1 MPERHTHALV
11 VGGSLVG
18 LSTSVLLASY
28 GVPHLVVESH
38 TGTAIHPR
46 AASFHQR
53 TMEVFRSVGLQR
65 EVEEAAAREFRQGG
79 AIVAVES
86 LGGKELAYFYRS
98 YNDGVEGLS
107 PTDRLFITQV
117 GLEPILRQRASDL
130 GAEHLFGTDLVSFEA
145 RDDRIVSVI
154 RPHGGGPEEVVI
166 SDYLVAADGAHSAVR
181 EQLGIPMTGRGSFAD
196 CVTIYFKADVNP
208 LMGDRNLSVV
218 YVNHPELTGFFRF
231 SITGDSGFLA
241 VFATLEPDG
250 ARNTH
255 VGEDI
260 SGERCVELV
269 RTALGSASGLPVD
282 IESIQRWSAMAATAA
297 GFQSG
302 RVFLAGD
309 AAHVMPPTGGFG
321 GNTGVADAYNLAW
334 KLAFVSRGI
343 AGPGLLD
350 TYSAERRPISALTVE
365 QAYTRYALRVDPSLP
380 RDDLM
385 PPLDDAAIELG
396 AIYQSSAVHPDHAP
410 EQQLDDP
417 HARTWTVGA
426 RVPHVPLTDNGS
438 QISALD
444 AADLGFA
451 LLADH
456 GHDLWR
462 RAAGEVEE
470 SLGVAVAVKPIDPG
484 SMPEPAEPP
493 AENAGS
499 GWTGAA
505 LIRPDGVIA
514 WKPQVPAAEA
524 AGQLGAVMAGLL
536 SRDGTWA
543 EAGMAQE

>member
-1 MPERHTHALV
+1 MPERHTQVLV
-11 VGGSLVG
+11 VDGSLVG

-38 TGTAIHPR
+38 PGTAIHPR
-46 AASFHQR
+46 RLVPPADDGGLPFRWAAA
-53 TMEVFRSVGLQR
+53 GL
-65 EVEEAAAREFRQGG
+65 EEAAAREFRQGG

-130 GAEHLFGTDLVSFEA
+130 GAEHLFGTDLVSFETH
-145 RDDRIVSVI
+145 DDHVVSVI

-166 SDYLVAADGAHSAVR
+166 SDCLVAADGAHSAVR

-208 LMGDRNLSVV
+208 PMGDRNLSVV
-218 YVNHPELTGFFRF
+218 YVNHPELTAFFRF

-297 GFQSG
+297 AFQSG

-334 KLAFVSRGI
+334 KLAFATRGI

-350 TYSAERRPISALTVE
+350 TYGAERQPISALTVE

-385 PPLDDAAIELG
+385 PPLEDAAIELG
-396 AIYQSSAVHPDHAP
+396 AIYRSSAVHPDHAP

-417 HARTWTVGA
+417 HARTWRVGA

-438 QISALD
+438 QSSTLD
-444 AADLGFA
+444 AADRCFA
-451 LLADH
+451 VLADH
-456 GHDLWR
+456 GHDVWR
-462 RAAGEVEE
+462 RAAGDVEE

-484 SMPEPAEPP
+484 SLPEPAEPP
-493 AENAGS
+493 AENAGP

-514 WKPQVPAAEA
+514 WKPPVPAAEA

-536 SRDGTWA
+536 SRNGS
-543 EAGMAQE
+543 

>member
-1 MPERHTHALV
+1 MPDRHTQVLV

-38 TGTAIHPR
+38 RGTAIHPR

-53 TMEVFRSVGLQR
+53 TMEIFRSAGLQA
-65 EVEEAAAREFRQGG
+65 EVEDVAAQEFRQGG

-117 GLEPILRQRASDL
+117 GLEPVLRQRASSL
-130 GAEHLFGTDLVSFEA
+130 GAEHLFGTDLVSFET
-145 RDDRIVSVI
+145 RDDHVVSVI

-196 CVTIYFKADVNP
+196 CVTIYFRADVNH

-218 YVNHPELTGFFRF
+218 YVNHPELMGFFRF
-231 SITGDSGFLA
+231 AITGDSGFLA
-241 VFATLEPDG
+241 VFATLGPGG

-255 VGEDI
+255 IGEGI
-260 SGERCVELV
+260 SDQQCVELV
-269 RTALGSASGLPVD
+269 QTALGSGPGLPVE
-282 IESIQRWSAMAATAA
+282 IENIQRWSAMAATA
-297 GFQSG
+297 GSFQSG

-321 GNTGVADAYNLAW
+321 GNTGVADAHNLAW
-334 KLAFVSRGI
+334 KLAFATRGL
-343 AGPGLLD
+343 AGPGLLA
-350 TYSAERRPISALTVE
+350 TYSAERQPISALTVE

-396 AIYQSSAVHPDHAP
+396 AIYRSSAVHSDAAP
-410 EQQLDDP
+410 AQQLDDP

-426 RVPHVPLTDNGS
+426 RVPHVPLAGDGNQVST
-438 QISALD
+438 LD
-444 AADLGFA
+444 VGGRGFA

-462 RAAGEVEE
+462 RAAAEAEE
-470 SLGVAVAVKPIDPG
+470 SLGVAVAVQPLGRDFL
-484 SMPEPAEPP
+484 PEPAEPAAVT
-493 AENAGS
+493 AEA

-514 WKPQVPAAEA
+514 WKPDVPAAEA
-524 AGQLGAVMAGLL
+524 AGQLATVLTGLL
-536 SRDGTWA
+536 SRDGT
-543 EAGMAQE
+543 

>member
-1 MPERHTHALV
+1 
-11 VGGSLVG
+11 
-18 LSTSVLLASY
+18 
-28 GVPHLVVESH
+28 
-38 TGTAIHPR
+38 
-46 AASFHQR
+46 
-53 TMEVFRSVGLQR
+53 
-65 EVEEAAAREFRQGG
+65 
-79 AIVAVES
+79 
-86 LGGKELAYFYRS
+86 
-98 YNDGVEGLS
+98 VEGLS

-130 GAEHLFGTDLVSFEA
+130 GAEHLFGTDLVSFET
-145 RDDRIVSVI
+145 RDDHIVSVI

-218 YVNHPELTGFFRF
+218 YVNHPELTAFFRF

-297 GFQSG
+297 AFQSG

-334 KLAFVSRGI
+334 KLAFASRGI

-350 TYSAERRPISALTVE
+350 TYGAERQPISALTVE
-365 QAYTRYALRVDPSLP
+365 QAYTRYALRVDPSLS

-385 PPLDDAAIELG
+385 PPLEDAAIELG
-396 AIYQSSAVHPDHAP
+396 AIYRSSAVHPDHAP

-417 HARTWTVGA
+417 HARTWRVGA

-438 QISALD
+438 QSSTLD
-444 AADLGFA
+444 AADRCFA
-451 LLADH
+451 VLADH
-456 GHDLWR
+456 GHDVWR

-484 SMPEPAEPP
+484 SLPEPAEPP
-493 AENAGS
+493 AENAGP

-536 SRDGTWA
+536 SRDGS
-543 EAGMAQE
+543 

>member
-1 MPERHTHALV
+1 MPERHTQVLV
-11 VGGSLVG
+11 VGGSLIG

-38 TGTAIHPR
+38 PGTAIHPR

-65 EVEEAAAREFRQGG
+65 EVEEVAAREFRQGG

-130 GAEHLFGTDLVSFEA
+130 GAEHLFGTDLVSFET
-145 RDDRIVSVI
+145 RDDHIVSVI

-218 YVNHPELTGFFRF
+218 YVNHPELTAFFRF

-297 GFQSG
+297 AFQSG

-334 KLAFVSRGI
+334 KLAFASRGI

-350 TYSAERRPISALTVE
+350 TYGAERRPISALTVE
-365 QAYTRYALRVDPSLP
+365 QAYTRYALRVDPSLS

-385 PPLDDAAIELG
+385 PPLEDAAIELG
-396 AIYQSSAVHPDHAP
+396 AIYRSSAVHPDHAP

-417 HARTWTVGA
+417 HARTWRVGA

-438 QISALD
+438 QSSTLD
-444 AADLGFA
+444 AADRGFA
-451 LLADH
+451 VLADH
-456 GHDLWR
+456 GHDVWR

-484 SMPEPAEPP
+484 SLPEPAEPP
-493 AENAGS
+493 AENAGP

-536 SRDGTWA
+536 SRDGS
-543 EAGMAQE
+543 

>member
-1 MPERHTHALV
+1 MPERHTQVLV

-28 GVPHLVVESH
+28 GVPHVVVESH
-38 TGTAIHPR
+38 PGTAIHPR

-65 EVEEAAAREFRQGG
+65 AVEEAAAREFRQGG

-98 YNDGVEGLS
+98 YNEGVEGLS
-107 PTDRLFITQV
+107 PADRLFITQV
-117 GLEPILRQRASDL
+117 GLEPILRQQASDL
-130 GAEHLFGTDLVSFEA
+130 GAEHLFGADLVSFETH
-145 RDDRIVSVI
+145 DDHIVSAI
-154 RPHGGGPEEVVI
+154 RPLAGGPEEVVI

-181 EQLGIPMTGRGSFAD
+181 EQLGIPMTGHGSFAD
-196 CVTIYFKADVNP
+196 CVTIYFKADVNH
-208 LMGDRNLSVV
+208 LMRDRNLSVV

-241 VFATLEPDG
+241 VFATLGPGG

-260 SGERCVELV
+260 SDERCVELV
-269 RTALGSASGLPVD
+269 RTALGSVSGLPVD

-297 GFQSG
+297 AFQSG

-334 KLAFVSRGI
+334 KLAFATQGV

-350 TYSAERRPISALTVE
+350 TYGAERRPISALTVE

-396 AIYQSSAVHPDHAP
+396 SIYQSSAVLPDHAP
-410 EQQLDDP
+410 ERQLDDP

-426 RVPHVPLTDNGS
+426 RVPHVPLRDNGS
-438 QISALD
+438 QISTLD
-444 AADLGFA
+444 AADHGFA
-451 LLADH
+451 VLADH
-456 GHDLWR
+456 GHELWR
-462 RAAGEVEE
+462 RAADEAEQ
-470 SLGVAVAVKPIDPG
+470 SLGVAIAVKPIDPG
-484 SMPEPAEPP
+484 SLPEPAEAP
-493 AENAGS
+493 ADGAGS

-514 WKPQVPAAEA
+514 WKPHVPAAEA
-524 AGQLGAVMAGLL
+524 AGQLASVVASLL
-536 SRDGTWA
+536 SRDGT
-543 EAGMAQE
+543 

>member
-1 MPERHTHALV
+1 MPERHTPVLV

-38 TGTAIHPR
+38 LGTAIHPR

-130 GAEHLFGTDLVSFEA
+130 GGEHLFGTDLVSFQA
-145 RDDRIVSVI
+145 RDDHIVSVI

-297 GFQSG
+297 AFQSG

-334 KLAFVSRGI
+334 KLAFASRGI
-343 AGPGLLD
+343 AGPWLLD
-350 TYSAERRPISALTVE
+350 TYGAERRPISALTVE

-380 RDDLM
+380 RDDVM
-385 PPLDDAAIELG
+385 PPLEDAAIELG
-396 AIYQSSAVHPDHAP
+396 AIYRSSAVHPDHAP

-417 HARTWTVGA
+417 HARTWRVGA

-438 QISALD
+438 QSSTLD
-444 AADLGFA
+444 AADRGFA
-451 LLADH
+451 VLADH
-456 GHDLWR
+456 GHDVWR

-493 AENAGS
+493 AENAGP

-514 WKPQVPAAEA
+514 WKPQEPAAEA

-536 SRDGTWA
+536 SRDGT
-543 EAGMAQE
+543 

>member
-1 MPERHTHALV
+1 MPERHTQVLV

-38 TGTAIHPR
+38 PGTAIHPR

-65 EVEEAAAREFRQGG
+65 EVEEAAAGEFRQGG

-117 GLEPILRQRASDL
+117 GLEPILRERASDL
-130 GAEHLFGTDLVSFEA
+130 GAEHLFGTDLVSFET

-196 CVTIYFKADVNP
+196 CVTIYFKADVNH

-260 SGERCVELV
+260 SDKRCVEFV
-269 RTALGSASGLPVD
+269 RTALGSESGLPVD

-297 GFQSG
+297 AFQSG

-334 KLAFVSRGI
+334 KLAFACRGI

-350 TYSAERRPISALTVE
+350 TYGAERRPISALTVE

-426 RVPHVPLTDNGS
+426 RVPYAPLTGNGS
-438 QISALD
+438 QISTLD
-444 AADLGFA
+444 AADRGFA
-451 LLADH
+451 LLADD
-456 GHDLWR
+456 GHDLWQ
-462 RAAGEVEE
+462 RAAAEVEE
-470 SLGVAVAVKPIDPG
+470 SLGVAVAVKAVDPG
-484 SMPEPAEPP
+484 SLPEPAEPP
-493 AENAGS
+493 AESAGP

-524 AGQLGAVMAGLL
+524 VGQLAAVMAGLL
-536 SRDGTWA
+536 SRGGA
-543 EAGMAQE
+543 

>member
-1 MPERHTHALV
+1 MPERHTQVLV

-38 TGTAIHPR
+38 PGTAIHPR

-130 GAEHLFGTDLVSFEA
+130 GAEHLFGTDLVSFET
-145 RDDRIVSVI
+145 RDDHVVSVI
-154 RPHGGGPEEVVI
+154 RPHVGGPEEVVV
-166 SDYLVAADGAHSAVR
+166 SDYLVAADGVHSAVR

-196 CVTIYFKADVNP
+196 CVTIFFKADVNP

-241 VFATLEPDG
+241 VFATWSRTAPGTPVWARTSPASSASSWYAPRSVAHSACRSTSKASSAG
-250 ARNTH
+250 ARWPLPPPPFRA
-255 VGEDI
+255 G
-260 SGERCVELV
+260 
-269 RTALGSASGLPVD
+269 AS
-282 IESIQRWSAMAATAA
+282 SSR
-297 GFQSG
+297 
-302 RVFLAGD
+302 GD

-334 KLAFVSRGI
+334 KLAFATRGI

-350 TYSAERRPISALTVE
+350 TYGAERQPISALTVE
-365 QAYTRYALRVDPSLP
+365 QAYTRYALRV
-380 RDDLM
+380 
-385 PPLDDAAIELG
+385 
-396 AIYQSSAVHPDHAP
+396 
-410 EQQLDDP
+410 
-417 HARTWTVGA
+417 
-426 RVPHVPLTDNGS
+426 
-438 QISALD
+438 
-444 AADLGFA
+444 
-451 LLADH
+451 
-456 GHDLWR
+456 
-462 RAAGEVEE
+462 
-470 SLGVAVAVKPIDPG
+470 AVA
-484 SMPEPAEPP
+484 
-493 AENAGS
+493 
-499 GWTGAA
+499 
-505 LIRPDGVIA
+505 
-514 WKPQVPAAEA
+514 
-524 AGQLGAVMAGLL
+524 
-536 SRDGTWA
+536 
-543 EAGMAQE
+543 AQR

>member
-1 MPERHTHALV
+1 MPERHTQVLA

-38 TGTAIHPR
+38 PGTAIHPR

-53 TMEVFRSVGLQR
+53 TMEVFCSVGLQR
-65 EVEEAAAREFRQGG
+65 EVEEAAAREFRHGG

-98 YNDGVEGLS
+98 YNEGVEGLS

-130 GAEHLFGTDLVSFEA
+130 GAEHLFGTDLVSFET
-145 RDDRIVSVI
+145 RDDHVVSVI
-154 RPHGGGPEEVVI
+154 RPHGGGPQEEVI

-181 EQLGIPMTGRGSFAD
+181 EQLGIPMTGHGSFAD

-250 ARNTH
+250 ARNTR

-260 SGERCVELV
+260 SGEQCVELV
-269 RTALGSASGLPVD
+269 RTALGSVSGLPVD

-297 GFQSG
+297 AFQSG

-334 KLAFVSRGI
+334 KLAFATRGI

-350 TYSAERRPISALTVE
+350 TYGAERRPISALTVE

-396 AIYQSSAVHPDHAP
+396 AIYRSSAVHPEHAP

-438 QISALD
+438 QSSTLD
-444 AADLGFA
+444 AADGGFA

-456 GHDLWR
+456 GHDVWR
-462 RAAGEVEE
+462 RAAGDVEE

-484 SMPEPAEPP
+484 SLPEPAEPP
-493 AENAGS
+493 AENAGP

-524 AGQLGAVMAGLL
+524 AGRLGAVMAGLL
-536 SRDGTWA
+536 SRDG
-543 EAGMAQE
+543 G